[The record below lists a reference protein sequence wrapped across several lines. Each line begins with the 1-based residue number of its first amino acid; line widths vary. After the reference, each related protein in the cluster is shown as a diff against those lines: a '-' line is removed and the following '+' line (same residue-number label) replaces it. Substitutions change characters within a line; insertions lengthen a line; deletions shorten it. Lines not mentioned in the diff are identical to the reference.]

1 MLTAGLATT
10 PAAQPA
16 NAATTTL
23 GSTFTGASNADE
35 YGHDTAL
42 SQDGT
47 RMIVGAPGDDSAGN
61 DAGLAQIFDWDGTNW
76 NQIGGDLTFGNAGDR
91 FGHAVDITRDGQTV
105 VIGAERKLLRRCGR
119 HLHLGRQRRNQNG
132 GTIDGAH
139 TGGEFGTAVAISDDE
154 LDRRRCP
161 RPTAAAARSRYGPGT
176 RPPGPNSATSSTAR
190 ATTTSALRWPSRPTD
205 TSSLSV
211 PPDTAPPA
219 RSTSSSGRAAPGKAA
234 PAARTATSKASVP
247 QSTSPPP
254 AATW

>member
-1 MLTAGLATT
+1 MSAALWVENVQYRPLNRAGTSSLRRRYLVVLTAAGMLTAGLATT

-105 VIGAERKLLRRCGR
+105 VIGAP
-119 HLHLGRQRRNQNG
+119 NANSS
-132 GTIDGAH
+132 DGAAATYTWDGGAWTRTAAPS
-139 TGGEFGTAVAISDDE
+139 TGPTPTGSSAQRLRSPTTETGSPSVP
-154 LDRRRCP
+154 P

-176 RPPGPNSATSSTAR
+176 RPPGPNSATSSTAQ
-190 ATTTSALRWPSRPTD
+190 ATTTSALR
-205 TSSLSV
+205 
-211 PPDTAPPA
+211 
-219 RSTSSSGRAAPGKAA
+219 
-234 PAARTATSKASVP
+234 
-247 QSTSPPP
+247 
-254 AATW
+254 